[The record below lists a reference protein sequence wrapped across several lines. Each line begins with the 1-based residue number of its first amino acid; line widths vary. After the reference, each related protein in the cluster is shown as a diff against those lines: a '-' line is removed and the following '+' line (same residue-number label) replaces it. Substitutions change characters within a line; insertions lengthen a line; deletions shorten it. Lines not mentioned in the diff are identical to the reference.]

1 MKRLI
6 INADDFGLTDGVNRA
21 VIAGHEAGVIT
32 STTLLAGA
40 AAATGAAV
48 MAAAQP
54 GLGVGLHLNL
64 TAGQPVAGAARVP
77 SLVDSA
83 GDFPGISGMLWRLST
98 GLAKSVELEAE
109 IAAQINR
116 CRELGVDPTHIDS
129 HHHLHA
135 HPRLR
140 RLMARVCRAQ
150 GIAKSRGYHMALR
163 SPKSFCIWLAS
174 ALPAG
179 EGLKAP
185 DRFAGIEAMGGA
197 DMAAALER
205 ELGAVGPDGT
215 LEFMCH
221 PGYADAALARISSYS
236 APRQVELETL
246 TSGRFR
252 EILEQKKG
260 FRTISFRDL

>member
-21 VIAGHEAGVIT
+21 IITGHEAGVIT

-40 AAATGAAV
+40 AAAAGAAAL
-48 MAAAQP
+48 AAAHP
-54 GLGVGLHLNL
+54 RLGVGLHLNL
-64 TAGQPVAGAARVP
+64 TAGQPVAGAASVP
-77 SLVDSA
+77 SLVDRM
-83 GDFPGISGMLWRLST
+83 GDFPGIPGMLWRLSA
-98 GLAKSVELEAE
+98 GRAKSGELEAE

-116 CRELGVDPTHIDS
+116 CREMGVDPTHIDS

-150 GIAKSRGYHMALR
+150 GIDKARGYHMALR
-163 SPKSFCIWLAS
+163 SPKSLCIRMAS

-179 EGLKAP
+179 EGLRAP

-197 DMAAALER
+197 DMAAFLER
-205 ELGAVGPDGT
+205 ELAAAGPDGA

-221 PGYADAALARISSYS
+221 PGYADAELARVSSYS
-236 APRQVELETL
+236 APRQVELETM
-246 TSGRFR
+246 TTGRFR
-252 EILEQKKG
+252 EILEQKRG